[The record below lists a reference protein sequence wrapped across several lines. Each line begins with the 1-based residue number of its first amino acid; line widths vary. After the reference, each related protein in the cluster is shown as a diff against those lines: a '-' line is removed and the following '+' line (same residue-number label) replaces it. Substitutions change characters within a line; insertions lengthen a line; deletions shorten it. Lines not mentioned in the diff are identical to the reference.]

1 MRVNLRA
8 GGYQTTDGLSAR
20 ISAMGSES
28 ARQRTKR
35 RRPRASTLMV
45 LVTAL
50 ACLSAVLFRTPLRS
64 RVWAARVITAHSAAD
79 RAAYLTLLCN
89 AGDAGRW
96 GTTVL
101 LDHPEAEFRQ
111 FGVLVLHNVRSDW
124 SRGRLLERLS
134 DSDESIRELAALGLA
149 LHGEQSVIP
158 HLQRIYE
165 SGATESAALACAA
178 LGRIATPQAVAA
190 LTQLATRPADPASR
204 AALVDALAAI
214 GTPACVPALLEL
226 LADDRAFAQPTR
238 EARLASELL
247 ANLSPA
253 QLAGIPAEIPASLPS
268 ATPTGRT
275 IAERAAHALVRITGV
290 DPGFSSEQPPT
301 KRNQARQA
309 WISWQASE
317 SPAP

>member
-1 MRVNLRA
+1 MRVHLRA
-8 GGYQTTDGLSAR
+8 GGYQTADGLPAR

-28 ARQRTKR
+28 ARKRTKR
-35 RRPRASTLMV
+35 RWPRASTLMV

-64 RVWAARVITAHSAAD
+64 RFWAARVIAAQSAAD

-96 GTTVL
+96 GTAVL

-111 FGVLVLHNVRSDW
+111 FGVLVLHNVRSGW
-124 SRGRLLERLS
+124 SRGRLLGLLS
-134 DSDESIRELAALGLA
+134 DSDESVRELAALGLA

-165 SGATESAALACAA
+165 SDATESAALACAA

-190 LTQLATRPADPASR
+190 LTELVPRPGGVSRR

-214 GTPACVPALLEL
+214 GTAACVPALLEL
-226 LADDRAFAQPTR
+226 LSDDRAYTQPTR

-253 QLAGIPAEIPASLPS
+253 QRAGIPAEIPSSLPTV
-268 ATPTGRT
+268 APTGRT
-275 IAERAAHALVRITGV
+275 IAERAAFALVRITGV
-290 DPGFSSEQPPT
+290 DPGFSSDQPPSE
-301 KRNQARQA
+301 REQARRA
-309 WISWQASE
+309 WASWQASE
-317 SPAP
+317 SPVP